1 TAELHRQGFEV
12 RLVIHPVVRV
22 ERNAAGEVVGVVDE
36 AAPTADEVPVESL
49 MHFEIDRIGTAAERE
64 SLRQEL
70 LHVLATVRAAVD
82 DWIPMTNRLQS
93 ILDELRDRPL
103 PPGVAQ
109 EELDET
115 VAFLE
120 WLVDDHITFLGFRDY
135 ELVPGERGEVLRA
148 VDGSGLGIL
157 RDELRL
163 SSTRSRELTP
173 EMSAFARRPELVFV
187 TKTNRPSQVHRPAH
201 MDYIGIK
208 RFDAA
213 GKVVGE
219 HRFQGLFTSLAYR
232 ELAEEIPLLRR
243 KVKLVMQR
251 AGFRP
256 KGHDA
261 KALAHILETFPRDE
275 LFQISPGELYDTAMG
290 ILQLQERRRLA
301 VFIRKDTFERFI
313 ACMVF
318 VPRDRYSTDL
328 RERIE
333 GILERAFDGKI
344 GAVYTQVGV
353 EPLARIQFFL
363 SVTPGKVP
371 AYNPR
376 DIEATLAE
384 NVRGWSDS
392 LAEVLRAKESEERAG
407 ELLRKFSGAFPI
419 AYQVA
424 NRPEQASFDL
434 ERIEEVLASG
444 GLSLHLYR
452 PVGMARNRARFK
464 VYDAD
469 DPLPLSEVV
478 PLFENLGFKVV
489 AEQPYQVQPPGG
501 RVVWV
506 RDFDLVSLDGSDFD
520 PADVRD
526 GLQETFAR
534 VRSGEAESD
543 GLNRLVLAARLSWR
557 EVAILRAYLKYLRQ
571 ARIPFGQEYMIQ
583 TLTRNAPV
591 ARLLV
596 ELFRASFDPDLAG
609 DRGAQVAGIQEQLAE
624 AMNRVANAEEDRVL
638 RRFSNALQST
648 LRTNYFQQG
657 EGGGPKPYLSF
668 KLNSHELVGLPS
680 PRPLYEIWVYS
691 PRVEAI
697 HLRGGKV
704 ARGGIRWSDRPED
717 FRTEILDLMKTQMVK
732 NAVIVPVGAKG
743 GFVVKRPP
751 ADRQAFQ
758 AEGVACYKM
767 LVRGLLDI

>member
-1 TAELHRQGFEV
+1 M
-12 RLVIHPVVRV
+12 
-22 ERNAAGEVVGVVDE
+22 VDE

-275 LFQISPGELYDTAMG
+275 LFQISPASSTTPRWASCSSRSAGAWRCSSARTPSSASSPAWSSCPG
-290 ILQLQERRRLA
+290 IA
-301 VFIRKDTFERFI
+301 T
-313 ACMVF
+313 
-318 VPRDRYSTDL
+318 PRIY
-328 RERIE
+328 
-333 GILERAFDGKI
+333 
-344 GAVYTQVGV
+344 
-353 EPLARIQFFL
+353 
-363 SVTPGKVP
+363 
-371 AYNPR
+371 
-376 DIEATLAE
+376 
-384 NVRGWSDS
+384 
-392 LAEVLRAKESEERAG
+392 
-407 ELLRKFSGAFPI
+407 
-419 AYQVA
+419 
-424 NRPEQASFDL
+424 AS
-434 ERIEEVLASG
+434 A
-444 GLSLHLYR
+444 
-452 PVGMARNRARFK
+452 
-464 VYDAD
+464 
-469 DPLPLSEVV
+469 
-478 PLFENLGFKVV
+478 
-489 AEQPYQVQPPGG
+489 
-501 RVVWV
+501 
-506 RDFDLVSLDGSDFD
+506 
-520 PADVRD
+520 
-526 GLQETFAR
+526 
-534 VRSGEAESD
+534 
-543 GLNRLVLAARLSWR
+543 
-557 EVAILRAYLKYLRQ
+557 
-571 ARIPFGQEYMIQ
+571 
-583 TLTRNAPV
+583 
-591 ARLLV
+591 
-596 ELFRASFDPDLAG
+596 
-609 DRGAQVAGIQEQLAE
+609 
-624 AMNRVANAEEDRVL
+624 
-638 RRFSNALQST
+638 
-648 LRTNYFQQG
+648 
-657 EGGGPKPYLSF
+657 
-668 KLNSHELVGLPS
+668 
-680 PRPLYEIWVYS
+680 
-691 PRVEAI
+691 
-697 HLRGGKV
+697 
-704 ARGGIRWSDRPED
+704 
-717 FRTEILDLMKTQMVK
+717 
-732 NAVIVPVGAKG
+732 
-743 GFVVKRPP
+743 
-751 ADRQAFQ
+751 
-758 AEGVACYKM
+758 
-767 LVRGLLDI
+767 